1 MVVKVQVTDP
11 SKSNPRKIP
20 AAIFIVLFLKIRKK
34 LKILLFNTQLKALW
48 KA

>member
-11 SKSNPRKIP
+11 NKTNPRKIP
-20 AAIFIVLFLKIRKK
+20 AAIFIVDLCFIRKK
-34 LKILLFNTQLKALW
+34 LKISLFNIRLKALW